1 MPQCCSRGN
10 VADGRDKM
18 KRNRLGDNIGR
29 LIIKTRLQGISCQE
43 IARTSS
49 RNRDN
54 IVRDLAGCGRV
65 VGGAYHLNALMA
77 KALFTEQELTELDAR
92 WNGRCWV
99 GHARRRGVPA
109 GEVRRSTP

>member
-1 MPQCCSRGN
+1 
-10 VADGRDKM
+10 M
-18 KRNRLGDNIGR
+18 KRDRPGDHIRR
-29 LIIKTRLQGISCQE
+29 LIIKARLQGISCQE
-43 IARTSS
+43 IARTIGRS
-49 RNRDN
+49 RDTIDRY
-54 IVRDLAGCGRV
+54 LAGCGRV

-99 GHARRRGVPA
+99 GHARRRGVRA